1 MRTAAGRAASP
12 LRVWPRGGMHER
24 SSITDRRARPGGTC
38 LSADPLTVDVQL
50 GLMVTGSCVC
60 VFVFARSCIN
70 IDFYIFFISLRRGRG
85 GRLPRGG
92 ERHGTA
98 GGAGARRGPDHP
110 LRRHILLADPG
121 HAVKKTHDGVKA
133 GKPSRAETLGLL
145 LWKDMRH
152 KSSGPF
158 EGRIQGRAPP
168 PASLHCAGRSSSC
181 QRAAPGRGSASA
193 SGPESHVS
201 EFPELCH
208 FFVPK
213 AFSVKTASLGGRLTL
228 KGFLLNF

>member
-1 MRTAAGRAASP
+1 
-12 LRVWPRGGMHER
+12 MHER

-168 PASLHCAGRSSSC
+168 PQRLCTVQEGRHRVREQRWAEARPQLLDLKAMFLSFQSYATSSC
-181 QRAAPGRGSASA
+181 QKP
-193 SGPESHVS
+193 
-201 EFPELCH
+201 
-208 FFVPK
+208 
-213 AFSVKTASLGGRLTL
+213 SL
-228 KGFLLNF
+228 